1 MSSGLSNRQQ
11 LFCDVYLDNG
21 CKNASEAYRAAYGN
35 DKSEANINT
44 MASRLLRTVKIR
56 EHIIKVQTKNLEKT
70 ERKQDISRDFLIGQ
84 YLDLVRLVKENKQI
98 SAARQALDSL
108 AHVTGLWLDRKS
120 IEVSGTVDH
129 SLTAYDS
136 HALMEALQQAKRDT
150 KAIEGNF
157 REISAGDQP
166 TA

>member
-1 MSSGLSNRQQ
+1 VFADS
-11 LFCDVYLDNG
+11 YLVNG
-21 CKNASEAYRAAYGN
+21 GNATEAYRLAYGN
-35 DKSEANINT
+35 HQPEENINSS
-44 MASRLLRTVKIR
+44 ASRLLRNDKVR
-56 EHIIKVQTKNLEKT
+56 NYMVKVQTKNLEKT

-84 YLDLVRLVKENKQI
+84 YLDLVRLGKENKQI

>member
-1 MSSGLSNRQQ
+1 M
-11 LFCDVYLDNG
+11 
-21 CKNASEAYRAAYGN
+21 
-35 DKSEANINT
+35 
-44 MASRLLRTVKIR
+44 
-56 EHIIKVQTKNLEKT
+56 
-70 ERKQDISRDFLIGQ
+70 
-84 YLDLVRLVKENKQI
+84 DLVRLGKENKQI

-136 HALMEALQQAKRDT
+136 HALMEALQQAKHDT

-157 REISAGDQP
+157 REISAEDQP
-166 TA
+166 AT